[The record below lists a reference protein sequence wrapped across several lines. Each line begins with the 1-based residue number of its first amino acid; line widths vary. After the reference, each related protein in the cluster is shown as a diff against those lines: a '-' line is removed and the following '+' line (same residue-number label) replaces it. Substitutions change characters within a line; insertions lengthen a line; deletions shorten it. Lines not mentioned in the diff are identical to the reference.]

1 LTDDDMR
8 RLIDCADPQ
17 VRPIIKI
24 ALLTGMRFSEIITL
38 EWTQIDFANFKL
50 TITVTNSKSKKERT
64 IPLSRDLFDTLWNI
78 ERREKY
84 VFPNGSTGTHIKS
97 IRKSFAAACE
107 KAKIPHGRDE
117 GIVFHDLRHV
127 AASQLVK
134 KIDVVTA
141 SRILGHSSVEMT
153 MRYVHPTDEDKR
165 IALEALGNWLQGRQ
179 KDVNAL
185 QGSPE
190 GEPQIE
196 QKENLLIN

>member
-1 LTDDDMR
+1 MR
-8 RLIDCADPQ
+8 RLIECTDPKT
-17 VRPIIKI
+17 RPVVKI
-24 ALLTGMRFSEIITL
+24 ALLTGMRFSEIVTL
-38 EWTQIDFANFKL
+38 KWNQIDFSNLKL

-64 IPLSRDLFDTLWNI
+64 IPLSRDLFDTLRGI
-78 ERREKY
+78 KRQGEY

-97 IRKSFAAACE
+97 IRKSFATACD

-134 KIDVVTA
+134 MIDVVTA

-185 QGSPE
+185 SDGSDMMLEDKP
-190 GEPQIE
+190 
-196 QKENLLIN
+196 KEILLIN